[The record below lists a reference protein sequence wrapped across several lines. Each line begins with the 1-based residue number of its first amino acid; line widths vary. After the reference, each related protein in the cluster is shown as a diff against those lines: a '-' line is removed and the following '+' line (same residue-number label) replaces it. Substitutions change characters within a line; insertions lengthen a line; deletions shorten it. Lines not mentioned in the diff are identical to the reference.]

1 MRLQN
6 LYFVGALAAA
16 AIPLS
21 AGAQRLP
28 ANDRSTTNSQTVSQ
42 ANRRCPPGW
51 VWEPAGYLGSG
62 KWRPAR
68 CASRGRTID
77 F

>member
-1 MRLQN
+1 MRLQH

-21 AGAQRLP
+21 AGAQPLL
-28 ANDRSTTNSQTVSQ
+28 ANDQSTTNYQTISQ
-42 ANRRCPPGW
+42 AARKCPAGS

-68 CASRGRTID
+68 CASRSHTID